1 MRDRVQMPG
10 GPRSSITRWYT
21 AAFAA
26 ALIALAGLQV
36 QAQEPPN
43 VITQGNVRFLHWPE
57 NEALARALAGT
68 VRPLPVLPPDI
79 LDRPPPIEVRLAPD
93 EAQFSQLTGGRAP
106 DWGAGVAFPESGII
120 VLPAYGSDRGAAHTL
135 DQVLRHELAHVGL
148 QRFVGGARVPRWF
161 SEGYATWA
169 AGQLDPDAGW
179 FLRLAFITGR
189 APPLDS
195 LILGWPVGAID
206 ARVAYLLSASA
217 VQWLHAQGGDR
228 VFGIFMEEWRGSSDF
243 EGALRQ
249 VYGLSIATFE
259 RDWSRSVRR
268 RYGWLLF
275 LAQTAVIWTL
285 IGTLLIVL
293 VIVRRRRDAARME
306 RLVANEIPDRPAYWL
321 ETDTAPDESAGETP
335 SGTAAVPGDP
345 LPPTADDGSDPMR

>member
-1 MRDRVQMPG
+1 M
-10 GPRSSITRWYT
+10 
-21 AAFAA
+21 AAHSARA
-26 ALIALAGLQV
+26 QQPPQTLRQGNIAL
-36 QAQEPPN
+36 
-43 VITQGNVRFLHWPE
+43 RHWPE
-57 NEALARALAGT
+57 NEALARALAAT
-68 VRPLPVLPPDI
+68 VRPLPVLPPNI
-79 LDRPPPIEVRLAPD
+79 LDVPPEIQVQLAPD
-93 EAQFSQLTGGRAP
+93 EDRFATLTGGRAP

-120 VLPAYGSDRGAAHTL
+120 VLPAFGSDRGAAHTL
-135 DQVLRHELAHVGL
+135 DRVLRHELAHVAL
-148 QRFVGGARVPRWF
+148 QRFIGGSRVPRWF

-217 VQWLHAQGGDR
+217 VRWLHEQGGDR
-228 VFGIFMEEWRGSSDF
+228 VFSIFLDEWRATSDF

-249 VYGLSIATFE
+249 VYGLSMATLE

-275 LAQTAVIWTL
+275 LAQTAVIWTI
-285 IGTLLIVL
+285 IGAMLLVL
-293 VIVRRRRDAARME
+293 VIIRRRRDRARLE
-306 RLVANEIPDRPAYWL
+306 RLIANEIPDDPAYWL
-321 ETDTAPDESAGETP
+321 AQEGDNSPGEPVDGAAAEGPPD
-335 SGTAAVPGDP
+335 
-345 LPPTADDGSDPMR
+345 PPPR